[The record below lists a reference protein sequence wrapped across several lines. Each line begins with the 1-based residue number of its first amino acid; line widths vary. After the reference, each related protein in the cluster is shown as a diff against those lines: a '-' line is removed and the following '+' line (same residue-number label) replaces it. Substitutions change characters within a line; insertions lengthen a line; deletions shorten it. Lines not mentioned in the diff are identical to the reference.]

1 VKEKY
6 RVLHHTALAAL
17 FSVGNTLLCYPWKN
31 SESGVLFSFLLSMG
45 VSLAATLLL
54 YPVMR
59 YLYRGKLS
67 KKGKHFAE
75 TLVAAVLGGY
85 AFLCTYRACDD
96 YLSYAMEM
104 ILPSGSR
111 LLLAAIFLLAVAL
124 LASLDAKA
132 LDSFSLLCFL
142 LIASSVFILFAFGIP
157 HFRWEYVRLEIPKE
171 SDVLKRSL
179 AVFSRDVL
187 FPSALLSAY
196 FALAIPQKRKGS
208 LTVGMLLGYGL
219 LLLCVL
225 QTLLCFGS
233 DYTASLPYPYSFSV
247 KILSVGPYFFR
258 PEGISYPTDLLAC
271 LLRGGVCLSVARR
284 LLGRFCSR
292 LSRYLPTVCA
302 FLLFGILILR

>member
-1 VKEKY
+1 MRKTN
-6 RVLHHTALAAL
+6 RFLHHTALAAL
-17 FSVGNTLLCYPWKN
+17 FSVGNTLLRYPWKN

-45 VSLAATLLL
+45 LSLAVTLLL
-54 YPVMR
+54 YSVIR
-59 YLYRGKLS
+59 YLYRGRLF
-67 KKGKHFAE
+67 KKKRVFA
-75 TLVAAVLGGY
+75 TGMGAVLAGY
-85 AFLCTYRACDD
+85 AFLCAYRACDD
-96 YLSYAMEM
+96 YLSYAMGM
-104 ILPSGSR
+104 ILPGGNR
-111 LLLAAIFLLAVAL
+111 LLLTAILVFAVAC
-124 LASLDAKA
+124 LASLDAKG
-132 LDSFSLLCFL
+132 LDSFCLLCFL
-142 LIASSVFILFAFGIP
+142 LVAGSVVILFSFGIP
-157 HFRWEYVRLEIPKE
+157 HFRWDYVRLEMPKE
-171 SDVLKRSL
+171 PGMLKRSL
-179 AVFSRDVL
+179 AAFSRDIL
-187 FPSALLSAY
+187 FPSAVLSAY

-225 QTLLCFGS
+225 QALLCFGS

-284 LLGRFCSR
+284 LLGRFCPR